1 MDIAITFLFLVF
13 EVDWTQVAALGSDER
28 TTRLQEV
35 SPLWDRAIDIFQNVW
50 ICSEVFVVLLNR
62 RKRALHDFI
71 GGTVVIKKQFA
82 EGTGK

>member
-1 MDIAITFLFLVF
+1 VDIAITFLFLVF